1 MISIM
6 DDNAISLTFSTSNL
20 SRSATHFKAFC
31 NNNHIWYTSPGLSPS
46 QAPGFGKPSIRAWL
60 TILKAQAHQS
70 QAQAWALS
78 PSQAR
83 YITIF
88 NGLSCSG
95 GCLFPTLSILNDSC
109 DDTNKE
115 PHKPLFHPPFI
126 LEPRCRL
133 RYRVGW
139 PSLQLCWVYP

>member
-70 QAQAWALS
+70 QAQARALS

-83 YITIF
+83 YITT
-88 NGLSCSG
+88 SYYA
-95 GCLFPTLSILNDSC
+95 TLSIRHATLQIHHSNPSSC
-109 DDTNKE
+109 STC
-115 PHKPLFHPPFI
+115 PHS
-126 LEPRCRL
+126 
-133 RYRVGW
+133 VGGDEGC
-139 PSLQLCWVYP
+139 PSGGIAWRSNCGMPVCQVGVVGR